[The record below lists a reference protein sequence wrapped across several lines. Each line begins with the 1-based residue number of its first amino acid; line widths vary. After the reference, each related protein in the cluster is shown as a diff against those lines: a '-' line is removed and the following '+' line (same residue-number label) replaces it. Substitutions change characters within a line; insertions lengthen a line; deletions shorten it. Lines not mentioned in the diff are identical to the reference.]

1 MTSAATGLTLD
12 VLGSVDEF
20 APLAEEWDEL
30 VRAMPRPSPFMLHG
44 WLHEWLIH
52 YADEAEP
59 AVYVA
64 RRDGVL
70 VAALPL
76 VRRRRLGLVVL
87 AFAGEPHSALADL
100 MLRPGEDESTA
111 RALVDRVA
119 EGAHDYTDLFG
130 LPGSSRL
137 ARLAGSRL
145 TLVERVEAPVLDL
158 ARPWSEIYN
167 EKTSSKKRNLHKRRR
182 RQLQEQGTELEVVVA
197 RSVDELLPALEDAF
211 RLHELRWKGRPDGS
225 GFATVAGRRFNRA
238 VVERLG
244 PAGAPRIVL
253 LKLDGR
259 AIAFH
264 YYFALEGTMYVY
276 RLAFDPDLSRFS
288 PGLVNTLDAI
298 DAGAQEGLTR
308 VEFLGGDERYKL
320 ELADRLEPLYEG
332 LGLAPS
338 TRGRF
343 AVASR
348 MANIRLRR
356 RLKRS
361 ELAHKIYFER
371 LAPVRRAAARART
384 LIARS

>member
-1 MTSAATGLTLD
+1 MTDAGLRLD
-12 VLGSVDEF
+12 VVRSVDGF
-20 APLAEEWDEL
+20 ASLAEEWDRL

-59 AVYVA
+59 AVHVA
-64 RRDGVL
+64 WRGDTL
-70 VAALPL
+70 VGALPL

-100 MLRPGEDESTA
+100 MLAPGEDESTGL
-111 RALVDRVA
+111 RLVDLVA
-119 EGAHDYTDLFG
+119 GGSHDYSDLFG
-130 LPGSSRL
+130 LPGASRL
-137 ARLAGSRL
+137 AGLAGPRVA
-145 TLVERVEAPVLDL
+145 LVERVEAPVLDL
-158 ARPWSEIYN
+158 ERPWSEIYN

-182 RQLQEQGTELEVVVA
+182 RQLQEQGSELEVVVA
-197 RSVDELLPALEDAF
+197 RTVDELLPALEDAF

-225 GFATVAGRRFNRA
+225 GFATPAGRRFNRA

-244 PAGAPRIVL
+244 PLGAPRIVL

-276 RLAFDPDLSRFS
+276 RLAFDPELSRFS

-298 DAGAQEGLTR
+298 EAGAEEGLSR

-320 ELADRLEPLYEG
+320 ELADRLEPLYQG

-338 TRGRF
+338 ARGRV

-356 RLKRS
+356 RLKKS

-371 LAPVRRAAARART
+371 LAPVRRAVSRVRT
-384 LIARS
+384 LIARA